1 MSTDSNNLDDL
12 RAEIDTIDESLHDLI
27 MRRAKVVA
35 RVKDVKQD
43 AGGGIFRP
51 GREAEVL
58 RRLVGRHTGALP
70 SAVIIRIWR
79 ELISAFVSM
88 QGEFKI
94 AVWDAE
100 DPAYWDIARD
110 HFGSQ
115 TPLTRHATTRGV
127 LQAIADGSATAGV
140 LPMPQIDEAD
150 PWWPLLG
157 NQSNGR
163 QIRVCARLPFASGG
177 NGRGGRSEA
186 LLVADITPVE
196 TGEDRSFLIIESVE
210 PISRSRLTGALSS
223 AGLTPAALVSLPK
236 SAATMGR
243 ELFLFEVDGF
253 VASDDARVAQ
263 FLEDN
268 TDFSMARVVGG
279 YAVPLTIGA

>member
-27 MRRAKVVA
+27 MRRAEVVA
-35 RVKDVKQD
+35 RVKDAKQD

-58 RRLVGRHTGALP
+58 RRLVGRHAGALP

-88 QGEFKI
+88 QGDFKI

-150 PWWPLLG
+150 PWWPLLS
-157 NQSNGR
+157 NDSNGR
-163 QIRVCARLPFASGG
+163 QVRVCGRLPFVSGG
-177 NGRGGRSEA
+177 NGRGGQSEA
-186 LLVADITPVE
+186 LLVSDFAPVE
-196 TGEDRSFLIIESVE
+196 TGNDRSYLIIECVE

-223 AGLTPAALVSLPK
+223 AGLTPSALVTLPK

-253 VASDDARVAQ
+253 VASDDGRVAH

-279 YAVPLTIGA
+279 YAVPLTTGA

>member
-1 MSTDSNNLDDL
+1 MSTNNNDLDDL
-12 RAEIDTIDESLHDLI
+12 RVEIDTIDEALHDLI
-27 MRRAKVVA
+27 MRRAEVVA
-35 RVKDVKQD
+35 RVKDAKQD
-43 AGGGIFRP
+43 TGGGVFRP

-58 RRLVGRHTGALP
+58 RRLVGRHKGALP

-88 QGEFKI
+88 QGDFKI

-100 DPAYWDIARD
+100 DPAYWNIARD

-140 LPMPQIDEAD
+140 LPLPQIDEAD
-150 PWWPLLG
+150 PWWPLL
-157 NQSNGR
+157 SNVSGGR
-163 QIRVCARLPFASGG
+163 QVRVVARLPFASGD
-177 NGRGGRSEA
+177 NRRGEKLEA
-186 LLVADITPVE
+186 LLVAEISPVE
-196 TGEDRSFLIIESVE
+196 TGEDRSYLVIECAE

-223 AGLTPAALVSLPK
+223 AGLTPSALVTLPK
-236 SAATMGR
+236 STVMMDR
-243 ELFLFEVDGF
+243 ELFLLEVDGF
-253 VASDDARVAQ
+253 VASDDGRVAQ
-263 FLEDN
+263 FLKDN
-268 TDFSMARVVGG
+268 TEFLMTRVVGG

>member
-1 MSTDSNNLDDL
+1 MSADSNNLDDL

-27 MRRAKVVA
+27 MRRAEVVA
-35 RVKDVKQD
+35 RVKDAKQG
-43 AGGGIFRP
+43 AGGGVFRP

-58 RRLVGRHTGALP
+58 RRLVGRHTGDLP
-70 SAVIIRIWR
+70 SAVIVRIWR

-88 QGEFKI
+88 QGAFKI

-150 PWWPLLG
+150 PWWPLL
-157 NQSNGR
+157 SNVSGVR
-163 QIRVCARLPFASGG
+163 QVRVVARLPFASGG
-177 NGRGGRSEA
+177 NGRGGQSEA

-196 TGEDRSFLIIESVE
+196 TGEDRSYLIIECAE
-210 PISRSRLTGALSS
+210 PISRSRLTGPLSS
-223 AGLTPAALVSLPK
+223 AGLTLTALVTLPK
-236 SAATMGR
+236 SAATTGR
-243 ELFLFEVDGF
+243 ELFLLEIDGF
-253 VASDDARVAQ
+253 TTADDSRIAK

-268 TDFSMARVVGG
+268 VEFSMACVVGG
-279 YAVPLTIGA
+279 YAVPLKIGD